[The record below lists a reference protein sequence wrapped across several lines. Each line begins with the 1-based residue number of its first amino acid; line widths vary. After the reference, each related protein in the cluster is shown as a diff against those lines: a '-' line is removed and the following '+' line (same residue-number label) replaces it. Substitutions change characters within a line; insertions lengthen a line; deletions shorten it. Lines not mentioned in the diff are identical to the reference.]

1 MTTFK
6 KLKEDNNIQ
15 ELIKSTFDV
24 DIPLSG
30 GWGYAKEEA
39 TIIKAL
45 IKNQSLSQLQHII
58 TSIRAHLEMNITQDK
73 EHRYGA
79 INANERVREEI
90 ETKEGLFHKVTYEIT
105 AMKEDM
111 YNAFIKEYKE
121 GYNKEEFDLN
131 THFKKREKA
140 TLTRTVSHYFEV
152 SQLT

>member
-6 KLKEDNNIQ
+6 KLKEDDNLQ
-15 ELIKSTFDV
+15 KLIKSTFDV
-24 DIPLSG
+24 DISLSG
-30 GWGYAKEEA
+30 NWGYTKEEA

-58 TSIRAHLEMNITQDK
+58 TSIRAHLEMNITQEK

-90 ETKEGLFHKVTYEIT
+90 QTKEGLFHKVTYEIT
-105 AMKEDM
+105 AMKEDI
-111 YNAFIKEYKE
+111 YNAFIQEYKQ
-121 GYNKEEFDLN
+121 GYNKEGFDLN
-131 THFKKREKA
+131 THFKKREEA
-140 TLTRTVSHYFEV
+140 TLTRKVIHFFEV